1 MLQLVNVEE
10 GIDNSESTLRAFLSS
25 VDSLHAAGSYAAY
38 A

>member
-25 VDSLHAAGSYAAY
+25 VDALQASDRDAAY
-38 A
+38 V